1 MISPEFNGA
10 CALAG
15 AIKKGQGELPK
26 GREDVSVVMN
36 GKTYLF
42 SNGVARM
49 IWRFTYAPSGKL
61 GRWIL
66 LMVVIGALI
75 WSGRQILA

>member
-1 MISPEFNGA
+1 MNSPEYNGD

-26 GREDVSVVMN
+26 GREDISVVLD

-42 SNGVARM
+42 TNGVARM

-66 LMVVIGALI
+66 LTVVIGALI
-75 WSGRQILA
+75 WSARQVLS